1 MDTMKNNSEMYTSI
15 NVDRR
20 RFFFRAL
27 GASAIGGG
35 ALVAAVSV
43 EAANVGNEALP
54 STVRKQ
60 TLSEHQKKY
69 FRTAR
74 I

>member
-1 MDTMKNNSEMYTSI
+1 MDTMKTYSEMHTSI

-20 RFFFRAL
+20 RFFRAL

-35 ALVAAVSV
+35 TLVAAVSA
-43 EAANVGNEALP
+43 EAVPMSNEALP
-54 STVRKQ
+54 PTARKQ
-60 TLSEHQKKY
+60 TLSGHQKKY